1 MTTLQKYGQ
10 IGTDAV
16 RQLRENK
23 LRAGLP
29 FMINV
34 DELSADQCY
43 LEMPNG
49 EIQLVELNARNND
62 FSIVRTLS
70 MEEANVIREQL
81 HLQLV

>member
-49 EIQLVELNARNND
+49 DIQLVELNARNND
-62 FSIVRTLS
+62 FSIVRKLS
-70 MEEANVIREQL
+70 LEEANVIREQL
-81 HLQLV
+81 HLQVV

>member
-49 EIQLVELNARNND
+49 DIQLVELNARNND

-70 MEEANVIREQL
+70 LEEANVIREQL
-81 HLQLV
+81 HLQVV

>member
-16 RQLRENK
+16 RKLRENK

-34 DELSADQCY
+34 DDLSSNQCY
-43 LEMPNG
+43 LELPNG
-49 EIQLVELNARNND
+49 VIQLVELNARKDD
-62 FSIVRTLS
+62 FSVVRILS
-70 MEEANVIREQL
+70 EAEVEQIRTE
-81 HLQLV
+81 LQLRAL

>member
-49 EIQLVELNARNND
+49 DIQLVELNARNND
-62 FSIVRTLS
+62 FKLVRTLS
-70 MEEANVIREQL
+70 VTETEQIRSQFQL
-81 HLQLV
+81 RVL

>member
-70 MEEANVIREQL
+70 LKEANVIREQL
-81 HLQLV
+81 HLQVV

>member
-34 DELSADQCY
+34 DELSANQCY

-70 MEEANVIREQL
+70 LEEANVIREQL
-81 HLQLV
+81 HLQVV